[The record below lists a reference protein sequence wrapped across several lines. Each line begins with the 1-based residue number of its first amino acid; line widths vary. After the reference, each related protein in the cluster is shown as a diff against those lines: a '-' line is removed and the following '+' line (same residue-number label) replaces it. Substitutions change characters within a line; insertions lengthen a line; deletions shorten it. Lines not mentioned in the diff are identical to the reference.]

1 MLEAFIIDQL
11 KRAEEQQWEPL
22 FPTLEISLDDDPP
35 KEEEEKKIRIL
46 DLN

>member
-11 KRAEEQQWEPL
+11 KKSEEPQWEPL
-22 FPTLEISLDDDPP
+22 QPTVELPLYIEDKPP
-35 KEEEEKKIRIL
+35 QEEKKIRII